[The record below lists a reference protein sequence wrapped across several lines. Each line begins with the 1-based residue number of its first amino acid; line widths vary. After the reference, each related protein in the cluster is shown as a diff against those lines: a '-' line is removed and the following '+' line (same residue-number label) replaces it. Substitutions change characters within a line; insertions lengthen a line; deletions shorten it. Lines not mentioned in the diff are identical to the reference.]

1 MAINKVEINGEVKL
15 DLTQDTVSEDTLLQG
30 TTAHD
35 AAGNPVEGK
44 VVTTPIPVTEDV
56 LKGDGRGGIDT
67 MRTSPVESIDIPVG
81 IFKGTASGSIE
92 TAIPG
97 TDYADVFIITVG
109 TTTDNGDGTYSFT
122 PDKTYEEVN
131 TAILNGKQCYVK
143 YSDIYYP
150 LANISERISD
160 DGASY
165 VSAAIFTVALKG
177 LAMQSIIMTNG
188 LNSDTATW
196 VINAT
201 ETAASFPSNPSNG
214 QVLYYKTGIDRGWH
228 ATNIRPSLATDFTG
242 IIKGANGEL
251 AQAEAGTDYMA
262 PVAVTSADNGKFLR
276 VVSGA
281 WAAQQPTTEAWTFTL
296 EDGSTITK
304 NVCIE

>member
-67 MRTSPVESIDIPVG
+67 MQTSPVESIDIPVG

-97 TDYADVFIITVG
+97 MDYLAEAPVTSV
-109 TTTDNGDGTYSFT
+109 
-122 PDKTYEEVN
+122 
-131 TAILNGKQCYVK
+131 NGKTGDVTV
-143 YSDIYYP
+143 
-150 LANISERISD
+150 SEIPSVT
-160 DGASY
+160 AS
-165 VSAAIFTVALKG
+165 
-177 LAMQSIIMTNG
+177 
-188 LNSDTATW
+188 
-196 VINAT
+196 
-201 ETAASFPSNPSNG
+201 
-214 QVLYYKTGIDRGWH
+214 
-228 ATNIRPSLATDFTG
+228 
-242 IIKGANGEL
+242 
-251 AQAEAGTDYMA
+251 
-262 PVAVTSADNGKFLR
+262 DNGKFLQ
-276 VVSGA
+276 VVNGA

>member
-35 AAGNPVEGK
+35 AAGNPIEGK
-44 VVTTPIPVTEDV
+44 VITTPIPVTEDV
-56 LKGDGRGGIDT
+56 LKGNGRGGIDT
-67 MRTSPVESIDIPVG
+67 MQTSPVESIDIPVG

-109 TTTDNGDGTYSFT
+109 TTTDNGDGTFSFT

-150 LANISERISD
+150 LADTLERISN

-165 VSAAIFTVALKG
+165 VAIAIFTVALKG
-177 LAMQSIIMTNG
+177 LAMKSIYMTNG
-188 LNSDTATW
+188 LHGDTATW
-196 VINAT
+196 VISAT

-214 QVLYYKTGIDRGWH
+214 QVLYYETGTGRGWH
-228 ATNIRPSLATDFTG
+228 ATNIGPSLATDFTG
-242 IIKGANGEL
+242 IIKGANGKL

-262 PVAVTSADNGKFLR
+262 PIAVTSADNGKFLR

-281 WAAQQPTTEAWTFTL
+281 WAAVSISDAHG
-296 EDGSTITK
+296 GSF
-304 NVCIE
+304 